1 VLVAG
6 LIAASVGFFRAEN
19 ALELAEAEQ
28 ANTEAINQFLAS
40 ILLTPSSTGRA
51 RDFTVEDMLRFAAAD
66 TEEALADQPQAQ
78 IVVRRVLADSF
89 NVLNSPELALEQIK
103 MARATLAESG
113 LSIPDESRSLELLEI
128 RAAEIEGRHQ
138 ESLALAEA
146 FVDRYEDDLGEDHRQ
161 IRWARI
167 YQVTNLLALD
177 RYEQALALMETH
189 FVDIPSPET
198 AQRDFGYGILQSWV
212 NVYRG
217 LGRFDESVA
226 RAEEAVAW
234 LERYPRARQFHM
246 AYALSN
252 LALALSNVNRQDRA
266 IEVFKEA
273 VPLHERVHGTGSR
286 NHVGALISLAS
297 AQRESGRIPEAQ
309 ESMEQALDLMRRFPE
324 ASTKEIELV
333 VQMNLANLRNAIG
346 EADQAEA
353 MMRRSL
359 VQMTEQWGPVHQL
372 VLTQEYNLA
381 ELLSQQGR
389 FDEARQLAEQT
400 LATKRETIGE
410 SHPLTLLSMDNLAV
424 ALSGLGR
431 GEEAL
436 GLHDRALAALSAR
449 LGTEHPYVLMIERH
463 RMSTL
468 ASFAPEQIQAGDI
481 EALIQRH
488 ELALGAEHFD
498 TEKARA
504 LLALD

>member
-1 VLVAG
+1 
-6 LIAASVGFFRAEN
+6 
-19 ALELAEAEQ
+19 
-28 ANTEAINQFLAS
+28 
-40 ILLTPSSTGRA
+40 
-51 RDFTVEDMLRFAAAD
+51 M
-66 TEEALADQPQAQ
+66 
-78 IVVRRVLADSF
+78 
-89 NVLNSPELALEQIK
+89 
-103 MARATLAESG
+103 
-113 LSIPDESRSLELLEI
+113 
-128 RAAEIEGRHQ
+128 
-138 ESLALAEA
+138 
-146 FVDRYEDDLGEDHRQ
+146 
-161 IRWARI
+161 
-167 YQVTNLLALD
+167 
-177 RYEQALALMETH
+177 
-189 FVDIPSPET
+189 
-198 AQRDFGYGILQSWV
+198 
-212 NVYRG
+212 
-217 LGRFDESVA
+217 
-226 RAEEAVAW
+226 
-234 LERYPRARQFHM
+234 
-246 AYALSN
+246 
-252 LALALSNVNRQDRA
+252 
-266 IEVFKEA
+266 
-273 VPLHERVHGTGSR
+273 HERVHGTGSR